1 MENSEISS
9 RTFFSTLALM
19 HAGMV
24 VGLVLFL
31 SIAFYI
37 NASGGY
43 EGNIELIVFIWVIP
57 LVAVSGMI
65 ASILVFR
72 AKIQKA
78 RGIEDFVSRLSAYK
92 TALIIRWALLE
103 GPALLAV
110 IGYLISGEILFFS
123 IAVML
128 IMILLIS
135 RPSRKKLAMDLQL
148 SSIEKILINDPA
160 AMIS

>member
-9 RTFFSTLALM
+9 RTFFSTLALI

-43 EGNIELIVFIWVIP
+43 KGNIELDVFIWVIP
-57 LVAVSGMI
+57 LVAVSGII
-65 ASILVFR
+65 ASILIFR
-72 AKIQKA
+72 VKTRKA
-78 RGIEDFVSRLSAYK
+78 RGIEDFVSRLWAYK
-92 TALIIRWALLE
+92 TTLIIRWALLE
-103 GPALLAV
+103 GPALLAI
-110 IGYLISGEILFFS
+110 IGYLISGEMPFFS

-135 RPSRKKLAMDLQL
+135 RPSRKKLIMDLQL
-148 SSIEKILINDPA
+148 SSIEKILIDDPA